1 MAGASTPTGHIDT
14 VLDTGWDPFNRSC
27 PSRLLLDRIGDKWSV
42 LVITI
47 LGEGPHRFSELRT
60 RIDGISQK
68 MLTQTLRALERDGM
82 VSRTVYPEIP
92 PRVEYELTSTGRSLT
107 LPLRALTEWAVE
119 HMPDVVRAQRRYDEY
134 AGATATPVSS

>member
-1 MAGASTPTGHIDT
+1 MAGKTTPSSNT
-14 VLDTGWDPFNRSC
+14 VAEWDPFDRAC

-47 LGEGPHRFSELRT
+47 LGEGPHRFSQLRT

-92 PRVEYELTSTGRSLT
+92 PRVEYELTPSGRSLT
-107 LPLRALTEWAVE
+107 IPLQALTEWAVA
-119 HMPDVVRAQRRYDEY
+119 HMPDVVRAQRRYDERIE
-134 AGATATPVSS
+134 GATAPA

>member
-1 MAGASTPTGHIDT
+1 MAGVTTPSGTTDT
-14 VLDTGWDPFNRSC
+14 ATEWDPFDRAC

-47 LGEGPHRFSELRT
+47 LGEGPHRFSQLRT

-92 PRVEYELTSTGRSLT
+92 PRVGSELPSSGRSLT
-107 LPLRALTEWAVE
+107 IPWQALTEWAVA
-119 HMPDVVRAQRRYDEY
+119 HMPDVVRAQRRYDERIE
-134 AGATATPVSS
+134 GATAPA

>member
-1 MAGASTPTGHIDT
+1 MAGKTTPSGNT
-14 VLDTGWDPFNRSC
+14 VAEWDPFDRAC

-47 LGEGPHRFSELRT
+47 LGEGPHRFSQLRT

-92 PRVEYELTSTGRSLT
+92 PRVEYELTPSGRSLT
-107 LPLRALTEWAVE
+107 IPLQALTEWAVA
-119 HMPDVVRAQRRYDEY
+119 HMPDVVRAQRRYDERIE
-134 AGATATPVSS
+134 GATAPA

>member
-1 MAGASTPTGHIDT
+1 MDRKHPETDTIDT
-14 VLDTGWDPFNRSC
+14 IDAEWDLFNRAC

-47 LGEGPHRFSELRT
+47 LSDGPLRFSELRT

-82 VSRTVYPEIP
+82 VNRTVYPEIP
-92 PRVEYELTSTGRSLT
+92 PRVEYELTANGRSLT
-107 LPLRALTEWAVE
+107 VPLQALTEWAVA
-119 HMPDVVRAQRRYDEY
+119 HMPDVVRAQQRYDEQ
-134 AGATATPVSS
+134 TARASAPA

>member
-1 MAGASTPTGHIDT
+1 MAGASAPNDHIDT
-14 VLDTGWDPFNRSC
+14 DIDTEWDPFNRSC

-42 LVITI
+42 LVIAI
-47 LGEGPHRFSELRT
+47 LGEGSHRFSELRA

-92 PRVEYELTSTGRSLT
+92 PRVEYELTSSGHSLT
-107 LPLRALTEWAVE
+107 VPLRALTEWAVA
-119 HMPDVVRAQRRYDEY
+119 HMPDVVRAQRRYDENVS
-134 AGATATPVSS
+134 ATPTSSSS

>member
-1 MAGASTPTGHIDT
+1 MAGETTPSGNTDT
-14 VLDTGWDPFNRSC
+14 ATEWDPFDRAC

-47 LGEGPHRFSELRT
+47 LGEGPHRFSQLRT

-92 PRVEYELTSTGRSLT
+92 PRVEYELTSSGRSLT
-107 LPLRALTEWAVE
+107 IPLQALTEWAVA
-119 HMPDVVRAQRRYDEY
+119 HMPDVVRAQRRYDERIE
-134 AGATATPVSS
+134 GATAPA

>member
-1 MAGASTPTGHIDT
+1 MAGVTTPSGTTDT
-14 VLDTGWDPFNRSC
+14 ATEWDPFDRAC

-47 LGEGPHRFSELRT
+47 LGEGPHRFSQLRT

-92 PRVEYELTSTGRSLT
+92 PRVEYELTSSGRSLT
-107 LPLRALTEWAVE
+107 IPLQALTEWAVA
-119 HMPDVVRAQRRYDEY
+119 HMPDVVRAQRRYDERIE
-134 AGATATPVSS
+134 GATTPA

>member
-1 MAGASTPTGHIDT
+1 MAGVTTPSGTTDT
-14 VLDTGWDPFNRSC
+14 ATEWDPFDRAC

-47 LGEGPHRFSELRT
+47 LGEGPHRFSQLRT

-92 PRVEYELTSTGRSLT
+92 PRVEYELTPSGRSLT
-107 LPLRALTEWAVE
+107 IPLQALTEWAVA
-119 HMPDVVRAQRRYDEY
+119 HMPDVVRAQRRYDERIE
-134 AGATATPVSS
+134 GATAPA

>member
-1 MAGASTPTGHIDT
+1 MAGVTTPSGTTDT
-14 VLDTGWDPFNRSC
+14 ATEWDPFDRAC

-47 LGEGPHRFSELRT
+47 LGEGPHRFSQLRT

-92 PRVEYELTSTGRSLT
+92 PRVEYELTSSGRSLT
-107 LPLRALTEWAVE
+107 IPLQALTEWAVA
-119 HMPDVVRAQRRYDEY
+119 HMPDVVRAQRRYDERIE
-134 AGATATPVSS
+134 GATAPA